1 MKYKVNDVSDKNR
14 YEGAIVYIVVENAEG
29 KFNSIEMSYDDYEF
43 DLIKDDTI
51 DTDELK
57 DYYFRFEKWYDEV
70 RPPATGQ
77 CVDAQECYYIVR
89 DGENHWMACNL
100 EQYSNFGGAIDGF
113 RVFDVMSFSDE
124 ELEIMMF
131 EGVGVE
137 WFDDCEGDIEE
148 ALQILE
154 DYEYHGI
161 SREKIINQMKK
172 FFLP

>member
-1 MKYKVNDVSDKNR
+1 MKYKVNDVSDKNH
-14 YEGAIVYIVVENAEG
+14 YEGATVYIIVENEEG
-29 KFNSIEMSYDDYEF
+29 KYNSIEMLYEDYDNE
-43 DLIKDDTI
+43 LIKDDTI

-57 DYYFRFEKWYDEV
+57 DYFFRFEKWYDEV
-70 RPPATGQ
+70 QPPATGQ

-89 DGENHWMACNL
+89 DGENQWMACNL
-100 EQYSNFGGAIDGF
+100 ERYYGAIDGF
-113 RVFDVMSFSDE
+113 RIFDVKSFSDE

-161 SREKIINQMKK
+161 SREKIINQMKA
-172 FFLP
+172 FFRP